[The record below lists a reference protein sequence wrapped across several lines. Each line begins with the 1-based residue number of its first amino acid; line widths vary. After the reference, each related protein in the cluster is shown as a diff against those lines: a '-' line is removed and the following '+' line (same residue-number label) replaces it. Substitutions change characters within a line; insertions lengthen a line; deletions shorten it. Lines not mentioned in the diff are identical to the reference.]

1 MSQQQNVGPK
11 KGDKEE
17 ESKIYRPKKN
27 KKIDLSTKGGHNK
40 VPGGGR
46 GVATKGNGKGGRD
59 RGRRKKERR
68 SLVF

>member
-27 KKIDLSTKGGHNK
+27 KKNRLIDKRGSQQSSRRGKRGSDKGEW
-40 VPGGGR
+40 
-46 GVATKGNGKGGRD
+46 
-59 RGRRKKERR
+59 ERR
-68 SLVF
+68 S